1 MDTDG
6 STDEEQI
13 SRRFSFDYGAHRLG
27 SDPTS
32 QKRDVVHPAPV
43 NTGILRCAQN
53 DKWGMD
59 WGDAGHPAK
68 ADSSAALRNDRQ
80 KDRQRQG
87 RNTEILSQK
96 RLRMTAEVECW
107 RGLILAF

>member
-1 MDTDG
+1 MRG
-6 STDEEQI
+6 FI
-13 SRRFSFDYGAHRLG
+13 
-27 SDPTS
+27 
-32 QKRDVVHPAPV
+32 
-43 NTGILRCAQN
+43 RCAQN

-87 RNTEILSQK
+87 RTTEILSQG
-96 RLRMTAEVECW
+96 RLRMTAGVECRRGAEVECW
-107 RGLILAF
+107 RGLGWRQCSWIAGLPDCTPPQRLRPSLRLRP